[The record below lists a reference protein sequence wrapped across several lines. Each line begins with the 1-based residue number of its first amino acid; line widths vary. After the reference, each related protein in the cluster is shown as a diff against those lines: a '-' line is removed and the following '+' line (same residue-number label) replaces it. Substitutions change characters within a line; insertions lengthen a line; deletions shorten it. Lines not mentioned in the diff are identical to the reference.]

1 MQKFPVEQVKKL
13 GELGFLG
20 LMVDPKYG
28 GSGMDTISYVLAM
41 EEISKIDASVSVAMS
56 AGLRAGRRPS
66 RGVSRADARH
76 AASLAQHQ
84 REIRRVTADAHD
96 AAS

>member
-1 MQKFPVEQVKKL
+1 MGVD
-13 GELGFLG
+13 GEERGTSAVHATHNQRRANMTLPF
-20 LMVDPKYG
+20 
-28 GSGMDTISYVLAM
+28 S
-41 EEISKIDASVSVAMS
+41 ASVSVAMS
-56 AGLRAGRRPS
+56 AGLRAGSRPS